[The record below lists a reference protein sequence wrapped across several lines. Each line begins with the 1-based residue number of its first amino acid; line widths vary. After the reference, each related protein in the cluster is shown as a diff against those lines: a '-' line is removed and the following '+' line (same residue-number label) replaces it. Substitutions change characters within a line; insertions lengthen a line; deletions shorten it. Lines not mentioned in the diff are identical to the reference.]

1 MYHIISYPRSGSNF
15 LLENLRPY
23 VEVDKHPYMEISDG
37 MQGTLKES
45 YILVLRNPLDA
56 IVSGIAHH
64 HIKTGE
70 PLVDFDGTLRS
81 ATNLYIKHLT
91 SYDLS
96 KVSVYDFNDL
106 VSNPIGVLST
116 IVNIEHSL
124 IYPGNLE
131 GSLKHYE
138 LYKDLHNYA
147 LNHTDI
153 FEPANKV
160 YQSALTYK
168 CAII

>member
-37 MQGTLKES
+37 I
-45 YILVLRNPLDA
+45 YILVLRYPLDA
-56 IVSGIAHH
+56 IVSGIVHH

-70 PLVDFDGTLRS
+70 PLIDYEGTLRS
-81 ATNLYIKHLT
+81 ACQLYIKHLT

-116 IVNIEHSL
+116 IVDIGHSL

-131 GSLKHYE
+131 GSLKDYE
-138 LYKDLHNYA
+138 LYKNLYIFAQDHV
-147 LNHTDI
+147 DI
-153 FEPANKV
+153 FDEATNR
-160 YQSALTYK
+160 YYEALKFK
-168 CAII
+168 CDII